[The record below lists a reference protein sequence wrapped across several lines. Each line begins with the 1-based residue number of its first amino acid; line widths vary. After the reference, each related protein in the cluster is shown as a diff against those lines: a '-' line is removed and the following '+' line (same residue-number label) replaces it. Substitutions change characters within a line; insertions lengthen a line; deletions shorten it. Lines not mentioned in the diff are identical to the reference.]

1 MKTNYEDAIMRAAE
15 LAEDIL
21 EEVARATQDWSR
33 VAAWAR
39 ELAELATELAA
50 LPPGG
55 KGPATA

>member
-1 MKTNYEDAIMRAAE
+1 MKTNYEDATVRAAE

-39 ELAELATELAA
+39 ELAELAAGLAA
-50 LPPGG
+50 PPPGG
-55 KGPATA
+55 SGSAAA

>member
-1 MKTNYEDAIMRAAE
+1 MKKNCEDAIVRAAE

-39 ELAELATELAA
+39 ELAELAAELAA
-50 LPPGG
+50 PPPGG
-55 KGPATA
+55 RRPAAG